1 MVTGQ
6 GGAADAADA
15 TEGPA
20 GPVGRGGA
28 DKAGWVAAASRG
40 DTAFAPEE
48 KSRQPLAHPIAMG
61 QALPLCGGPAGR
73 RVLGY
78 SGCSGRRAW
87 RCDPGPGRVGDR
99 PPRRKGRRAAV

>member
-1 MVTGQ
+1 MVTGP
-6 GGAADAADA
+6 GSAADA

-40 DTAFAPEE
+40 DTAFAPGE
-48 KSRQPLAHPIAMG
+48 KSRQPLAHPLLWDRHSLYAEG
-61 QALPLCGGPAGR
+61 AE
-73 RVLGY
+73 
-78 SGCSGRRAW
+78 GRRAW

-99 PPRRKGRRAAV
+99 PARRKGRRGAV